1 MDHKI
6 TKTKIENNKDDAVKT
21 VTSEKA
27 QTKTENKN
35 DSTQTSVTQTIV
47 YPGYVLADSME
58 VLPGAGAFR
67 EGSKII
73 SKIVGIARTYGSVIS
88 VNALSGIYNPQP
100 RDYVIAEVTDIG
112 FSNWSIDV
120 GGPYDAMMST
130 NDVREFV
137 ERNGDLTKYY
147 DIGDLLFCVVSGVTK
162 TKFVNVSTKDPK
174 ARKLKGGLLTTI
186 TPNKVPRLIGKQGSM
201 IGMIKDKTKCFISVG
216 QNGRI
221 WIKGDFEQ
229 IAEKAVK
236 KVDEWST
243 SPGLTNKIEALIDKE
258 LKGVKS

>member
-6 TKTKIENNKDDAVKT
+6 TKTKIETTKDNSVNAE
-21 VTSEKA
+21 TSEKT
-27 QTKTENKN
+27 QSKTENKN
-35 DSTQTSVTQTIV
+35 DSTQTIV

-73 SKIVGIARTYGSVIS
+73 AKIVGIARTYGSVIS

-174 ARKLKGGLLTTI
+174 ARKLKGGLLTNI

-229 IAEKAVK
+229 IAAKAVE
-236 KVDEWST
+236 KVDAWST
-243 SPGLTNKIEALIDKE
+243 SPGLTNKIEALIDAE

>member
-6 TKTKIENNKDDAVKT
+6 TKTKVAETTKDTVKT
-21 VTSEKA
+21 TTDKDKTA
-27 QTKTENKN
+27 TNNTENKN
-35 DSTQTSVTQTIV
+35 DTKQTIV
-47 YPGYVLADSME
+47 YPGYILADSMD
-58 VLPGAGAFR
+58 VLPGIGAFR

-73 SKIVGIARTYGSVIS
+73 SKIVGIARTSGSVIS

-112 FSNWSIDV
+112 FSNWSIDI

-147 DIGDLLFCVVSGVTK
+147 DIGDLLFCIVSGVTK
-162 TKFVNVSTKDPK
+162 TKFVNVSTKDQK
-174 ARKLKGGLLTTI
+174 ARKLRGGLLTNI

-221 WIKGDFEQ
+221 WIKGDYEK
-229 IAEKAVK
+229 IAVKAVE
-236 KVDEWST
+236 KVDAWST
-243 SPGLTNKIEALIDKE
+243 SSGLTNKIEALIDDE
-258 LKGVKS
+258 LKGLKS

>member
-6 TKTKIENNKDDAVKT
+6 TKTKIETTKDNSVNAE
-21 VTSEKA
+21 TSEKT
-27 QTKTENKN
+27 QSKTENKN
-35 DSTQTSVTQTIV
+35 DTKQTIV

-174 ARKLKGGLLTTI
+174 ARKLKGKNAI
-186 TPNKVPRLIGKQGSM
+186 VSIRQKE
-201 IGMIKDKTKCFISVG
+201 FISWLG
-216 QNGRI
+216 FNITNIPIQPI
-221 WIKGDFEQ
+221 IK
-229 IAEKAVK
+229 A
-236 KVDEWST
+236 
-243 SPGLTNKIEALIDKE
+243 KIILRVIFSFINMPANIDIKI
-258 LKGVKS
+258 GYVY